1 MLFTPSNWQILRKR
15 RRCKTGGGHNSEVKL
30 LVVEDEPTAIA
41 FLSQGLRE
49 DGYFVDTA
57 TTSLEAA
64 QAVAINSYDVILLD
78 VMIPGKSG
86 FDLCHEWKQGGLT
99 TPILFLTARG
109 EMEDRIKGLDFG
121 ADDYLVKPYEFAEL
135 LARIR
140 VLLRRSNG
148 SSGGSTLRFGD
159 LEIDL
164 RQRVVHLQSQPL
176 KLTAKEFQILEFFA
190 LRPSQLVT
198 RTMLWEHVWETNA
211 VPDSNVV
218 DVYVRYLRNKLGRDP
233 EYITTRRGEGY
244 VFSTPP
250 GTS

>member
-1 MLFTPSNWQILRKR
+1 MM
-15 RRCKTGGGHNSEVKL
+15 GGGHNSEVKL

-49 DGYFVDTA
+49 EGYLLDTA

-64 QAVAINSYDVILLD
+64 EAVAINCYDAILLD

-86 FDLCHEWKQGGLT
+86 FDLCHEWKKDGLA

-109 EMEDRIKGLDFG
+109 EMEDRIKGLDLG

-148 SSGGSTLRFGD
+148 GHGGSTLKFGE
-159 LEIDL
+159 LELDL
-164 RQRVVHLQSQPL
+164 RQRTVHLQSRPL
-176 KLTAKEFQILEFFA
+176 TLTAKEFQILEYFA
-190 LRPSQLVT
+190 TRPGQVVT

-218 DVYVRYLRNKLGRDP
+218 DVYVRYLRNKLGRDT
-233 EYITTRRGEGY
+233 EYIATRRGVGY
-244 VFSTPP
+244 VFHAAPANMP
-250 GTS
+250 